1 MRILPFAMFVGVR
14 STTRS
19 VENIADDVGGML
31 EIAARNDTSVPTL
44 DGSRAVRLIR
54 WIEHGCASATADRHM
69 DIC

>member
-1 MRILPFAMFVGVR
+1 ME
-14 STTRS
+14 S
-19 VENIADDVGGML
+19 IADDVGGML

-54 WIEHGCASATADRHM
+54 CKAWIEHGYASATADRHM